1 MSKIKIEF
9 TVTPKNLAAYLLDV
23 GLENVVLTNGKG
35 SIFLEKGQSHTV
47 VWRMRGNAGG
57 TIGISYRSNG
67 PDVVLVK
74 ESKIR
79 NGKLSGFGYKD
90 FTI

>member
-1 MSKIKIEF
+1 MSKVKVEF

-23 GLENVVLTNGKG
+23 GLDNVVLINGKG
-35 SIFLEKGQSHTV
+35 SILLEKGQTHTV

-57 TIGISYRSNG
+57 TIGISYRSKG
-67 PDVVLVK
+67 SDVVLVK

-79 NGKLSGFGYKD
+79 DGKISGFGYKD
-90 FTI
+90 FSI